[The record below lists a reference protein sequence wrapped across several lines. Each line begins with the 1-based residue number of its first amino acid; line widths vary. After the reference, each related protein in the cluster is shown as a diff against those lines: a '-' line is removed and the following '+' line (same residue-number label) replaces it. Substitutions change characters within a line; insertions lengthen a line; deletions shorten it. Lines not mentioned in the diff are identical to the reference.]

1 MPKINEAL
9 IAANLKKVFSE
20 LEDIKENLLEPNPGP
35 QGFKGDRGSQG
46 PQGNIGKQGPAG
58 SIGML
63 GEQGPPGPVGPIG
76 SSGPQGIQGERGDK
90 GETGD
95 VTIVTGPTGAQ
106 GDTGPQGETGP
117 EGPQG
122 SSGERGPRGVIGDRG
137 PQGIQ
142 GPRGIK
148 GDVGEKGDA
157 GVQGQQGVPGNQGP
171 QGTTGLQGASGD
183 PGPKG
188 EDGSQGPRGEVG
200 PEGAQGL
207 QGLPGTPA
215 PKVDTQ
221 AITAPVIEEFSN
233 QHRNHIREI
242 QKALSLGG
250 GGLSAPDTIKLINEH
265 GGTGYTDSD
274 VNSFMSSGSS
284 TGITT
289 AGDLTVNGIIYA
301 DSINFTST
309 GSTTFN
315 SGNEFVLSAVDR
327 VKVPSSPFQVAQM
340 TDSERSSISLAE
352 NGDMIYNKT
361 SNKFQ
366 GYANGSWV
374 DLH

>member
-20 LEDIKENLLEPNPGP
+20 LEDIRENLFEPIPGP
-35 QGFKGDRGSQG
+35 QGFKGEIGPQG

-58 SIGML
+58 PTGMI
-63 GEQGPPGPVGPIG
+63 GEQGPPGPVGPAG
-76 SSGPQGIQGERGDK
+76 NVGPQGPQGEKGDK
-90 GETGD
+90 GEPGD
-95 VTIVTGPTGAQ
+95 VTVVTGPTGAQ
-106 GDTGPQGETGP
+106 GEVGPKGDTGP
-117 EGPQG
+117 EGQQG
-122 SSGERGPRGVIGDRG
+122 AQGERGPRGVIGDRG
-137 PQGIQ
+137 PQGVQ

-148 GDVGEKGDA
+148 GDKGDK
-157 GVQGQQGVPGNQGP
+157 GESGIPGQQGVPGEQGQKGDTGLQGP
-171 QGTTGLQGASGD
+171 QGQPGEKGD
-183 PGPKG
+183 KG
-188 EDGSQGPRGEVG
+188 DQGPRGEVG
-200 PEGAQGL
+200 PQGPQGL
-207 QGLPGTPA
+207 QGPPGTPA
-215 PKVDTQ
+215 PKVDTE
-221 AITAPVIEEFSN
+221 AITAPVIEQFSN
-233 QHRNHIREI
+233 QHRNHVREI

-250 GGLSAPDTIKLINEH
+250 GGLSVPDTIKLINEH

-274 VNSFMSSGSS
+274 VNAFMSSGSS

-327 VKVPSSPFQVAQM
+327 VKVPSSPFQVAKM
-340 TDSERSSISLAE
+340 SDTERNAISLAE
-352 NGDMIYNKT
+352 NGDMIYNTT